1 MNMESPDFFSEGL
14 MKEPLSPEDLMQI
27 ATLTQSTETKGFF
40 DEQSEKIFFTG
51 KGVSTAF
58 TFDEAAQRFVIE
70 HTHDLMTDPDAHTHQ
85 ISRPLESADD
95 INQARAVALHEAL
108 AELRNPGMLE
118 E

>member
-1 MNMESPDFFSEGL
+1 MNMESPNFFSEGL
-14 MKEPLSPEDLMQI
+14 MKEPLSADDLKHI
-27 ATLTQSTETKGFF
+27 ATLTQSSETKGFY
-40 DEQSEKIFFTG
+40 DEGSEKIFFTD

-58 TFDEAAQRFVIE
+58 VFDEDAQRFVIE

-85 ISRPLESADD
+85 VSRPLESADD

-108 AELRNPGMLE
+108 AELRNPDVIE